1 MQSKISFF
9 NFTVFKKTC
18 LRFFPIWGAYLFIMM
33 MIHPM
38 TYLNYYNVK
47 FAAFSIA
54 ETIPQGSTIITFIFG
69 CASALAVLSYTY
81 NLRSTVMF
89 HSLPVSR
96 EAMFTTNY
104 IAGLSFMLIPNLLI
118 YGMTALVLLSKG
130 ADMSQVMMAL
140 TTWLGAT
147 SAMGVFFYSFAIFLG
162 LLTGSWFMLPILYT
176 ILNFTVVV
184 LESIIR
190 AALEVLL
197 YGYSMG
203 ELTLSFMSPVV
214 HMMSEFRFTKYNI
227 GQRELVTSREVYIY
241 LIAIAIVGIILA
253 VASLLLYRKRNME
266 MAGEI
271 ISIPKIRP
279 IFKYCFATG
288 CSVVIGAILYS
299 ILGYYDSMLVM
310 YISIIIGGVLGYLIA
325 AMAMKKSFR
334 LNKRSMKGLAIFVVV
349 LSLAFSVLAFD
360 LFGLEEYVPEEE
372 SIYTATIEV
381 GGYKISAND
390 GDISL
395 EDLLAIHRQVIDQK
409 DEDTAL
415 LQTYFEGT
423 TEGVNFEYQTKFGTV
438 KRYYR
443 IPVTKN
449 NLNSPESAQAM
460 LESVLNSEAY
470 IAKRH
475 FWAYSGTLPY
485 MVDIEYYGKYYKP
498 APEELE
504 STEQLI
510 SGALVETVNTE
521 EYIVIPG
528 PDDRIEP
535 LVEALKKDIK
545 AGVYSNFGEIDAYED
560 FLGQVRFYYMED
572 PKKGGYMEYL
582 KGYEESEVI
591 RHMYTVDIFEG
602 SELAKLTKQY
612 MEEEYINYI
621 KNKLS
626 Q

>member
-47 FAAFSIA
+47 FAAFNIA

-147 SAMGVFFYSFAIFLG
+147 SAMSVFFYSFAIFLG

-227 GQRELVTSREVYIY
+227 GQRELVTSRAVYTY

-279 IFKYCFATG
+279 IFKYCF
-288 CSVVIGAILYS
+288 
-299 ILGYYDSMLVM
+299 
-310 YISIIIGGVLGYLIA
+310 
-325 AMAMKKSFR
+325 
-334 LNKRSMKGLAIFVVV
+334 
-349 LSLAFSVLAFD
+349 
-360 LFGLEEYVPEEE
+360 
-372 SIYTATIEV
+372 
-381 GGYKISAND
+381 
-390 GDISL
+390 
-395 EDLLAIHRQVIDQK
+395 
-409 DEDTAL
+409 
-415 LQTYFEGT
+415 
-423 TEGVNFEYQTKFGTV
+423 
-438 KRYYR
+438 
-443 IPVTKN
+443 
-449 NLNSPESAQAM
+449 
-460 LESVLNSEAY
+460 
-470 IAKRH
+470 
-475 FWAYSGTLPY
+475 
-485 MVDIEYYGKYYKP
+485 
-498 APEELE
+498 
-504 STEQLI
+504 
-510 SGALVETVNTE
+510 
-521 EYIVIPG
+521 
-528 PDDRIEP
+528 
-535 LVEALKKDIK
+535 
-545 AGVYSNFGEIDAYED
+545 
-560 FLGQVRFYYMED
+560 
-572 PKKGGYMEYL
+572 
-582 KGYEESEVI
+582 
-591 RHMYTVDIFEG
+591 
-602 SELAKLTKQY
+602 
-612 MEEEYINYI
+612 
-621 KNKLS
+621 
-626 Q
+626 